1 MDLFEYL
8 MIDKDHTRVRQ
19 MCTKWIT
26 KGKWPSLEE
35 ILMGI
40 FQINSGNIGIEVDQ
54 CIDIILGDFQVLQ
67 YFLIDNLKG
76 SKLDLALRNKSLIYK
91 TYN

>member
-26 KGKWPSLEE
+26 KGKWPKLEE
-35 ILMGI
+35 IYVGT
-40 FQINSGNIGIEVDQ
+40 FQINQELKKGLEAHQ
-54 CIDIILGDFQVLQ
+54 CIDIILSDCQAFE
-67 YFLIDNLKG
+67 YFYMDNIKA
-76 SKLDLALRNKSLIYK
+76 SKLDLALRNKK
-91 TYN
+91 VR